1 LPNLS
6 FQLKDG
12 AVSERSFL
20 SEITIK
26 NLGVIESATLEFEP
40 GLTVLT
46 GETGAGKTMVL
57 TALNLILGGKSDA
70 ALVRTGQERLV
81 ASGRFT
87 VTKNIAASASEK
99 GADLDGDD
107 LILTRNVNSDGK
119 SKAIAGGIAI
129 PAGTLAELAVE
140 LIEIHGQAA
149 NLQITKSSKQRE
161 LLDRYAGNGLQKV
174 LSAYQSELTS
184 YQSLKN
190 RIATLKSAAS
200 KRDAEIAEL
209 TEFTNA
215 YNKLKPKSGELAQID
230 IEISKLSSVE
240 EFRVAIATALGTME
254 DEESGALTSLG
265 VARKALDAVRAKDPE
280 IESVYS
286 NLSDAFFLLGDANS
300 TLNSYLSSLE
310 ADPDRLSSLQERKA
324 ALNSWFKKYAT
335 DGGDFETLIA
345 RGDSAKSAMAD
356 LTGGDELIAELEK
369 ELVTVKKSLL
379 ASAKELSAVRDKSA
393 TTLASAVSEEIHAL
407 SMPHTNLIVQVTHPD
422 YAGALKE
429 SDFTAT
435 GCDEITLLLQVHKDG
450 PLVPIAKGASGGE
463 MSRVMLGLEV
473 VLAKVQPVG
482 TYVFD
487 EVDAGVG
494 GKAAIEVGRRLALLA
509 KDAQVIVVTHLP
521 QVAAWADS
529 HFVVKKSSDGSVV
542 ASGVNKLAEA
552 ERINEI
558 ARMLAGLEESA
569 SAQEHAAELLA
580 MRANG

>member
-1 LPNLS
+1 MS
-6 FQLKDG
+6 D
-12 AVSERSFL
+12 RSFL

-70 ALVRTGQERLV
+70 ALVRNGQERLV
-81 ASGRFT
+81 ASGRFA
-87 VTKNIAASASEK
+87 VTKEIANSASEK
-99 GADLDGDD
+99 GADIDGDE
-107 LILTRNVNSDGK
+107 LIITRNVSSDGK

-129 PAGTLAELAVE
+129 PAGTLAELAIE

-161 LLDRYAGNGLQKV
+161 LLDRYAGAGLQKIF
-174 LSAYQSELTS
+174 SS
-184 YQSLKN
+184 YQLELSNYQILKN
-190 RIATLKSAAS
+190 RISTLKSAAS

-215 YNKLKPKSGELAQID
+215 FNKLKPKSGELAHID

-240 EFRVAIATALGTME
+240 EFRLAIATSLSAIE

-265 VARKALDAVRAKDPE
+265 LARKSLDSVRAKDPE
-280 IESVYS
+280 IESVFS
-286 NLSDAFFLLGDANS
+286 NLSEAFFLLGDANS

-310 ADPDRLSSLQERKA
+310 ADPDRLSTLHERKA
-324 ALNSWFKKYAT
+324 ALNSWIKKYAT
-335 DGGDFETLIA
+335 GDMDLEALIS
-345 RGDSAKSAMAD
+345 RGESSKSAMAD

-369 ELVTVKKSLL
+369 ELIAVKKSLL
-379 ASAKELSAVRDKSA
+379 AAAKTLSTVRTKA
-393 TTLASAVSEEIHAL
+393 AETLAIAVSEEIHAL
-407 SMPHTNLIVQVTHPD
+407 SMPHTNLIVQVAHPD

-429 SDFTAT
+429 SDFTAS
-435 GCDEITLLLQVHKDG
+435 GCDEITLSLQAHKDG

-482 TYVFD
+482 TYIFD

-542 ASGVNKLAEA
+542 ASGVNKLAEP

-558 ARMLAGLEESA
+558 ARMLAGLEDSA
-569 SAQEHAAELLA
+569 SAREHAAELLA

>member
-1 LPNLS
+1 M
-6 FQLKDG
+6 
-12 AVSERSFL
+12 SERSFL

-26 NLGVIESATLEFEP
+26 NLGVIESATLEFDR

-57 TALNLILGGKSDA
+57 TALNLILGGKSDS

-87 VTKNIAASASEK
+87 VSKEIGESAAEK
-99 GADLDGDD
+99 GADLDGDE

-129 PAGTLAELAVE
+129 PAGTLAELATE

-161 LLDRYAGNGLQKV
+161 LLDRFAGAELAKV
-174 LSAYQSELTS
+174 LSMYQLELTN
-184 YQSLKN
+184 YQTLKN

-215 YNKLKPKSGELAQID
+215 FNKLKPKSGELAQID

-240 EFRVAIATALGTME
+240 EFRVAIATALSAIE
-254 DEESGALTSLG
+254 DEESGTLTSLG
-265 VARKALDAVRAKDPE
+265 LARKALDSVRAKDPE
-280 IESVYS
+280 IETVFS
-286 NLSDAFFLLGDANS
+286 NLSDAFFLLGEANS
-300 TLNSYLSSLE
+300 SLNSYLSSLE

-324 ALNSWFKKYAT
+324 ALTSWFKKYASG
-335 DGGDFETLIA
+335 DQDFENLIS
-345 RGDSAKSAMAD
+345 RGESSKSAMAD

-369 ELVTVKKSLL
+369 ELTAVKKALL
-379 ASAKELSAVRDKSA
+379 AAAKELSKVRNSA
-393 TTLASAVSEEIHAL
+393 SEKLAIAVSTEIHAL
-407 SMPHTNLIVQVTHPD
+407 SMPHTNLIVQVAHPD

-429 SDFTAT
+429 SDFTVT
-435 GCDEITLLLQVHKDG
+435 GCDEVTLLLQAHKDG

-482 TYVFD
+482 TYIFD

-509 KDAQVIVVTHLP
+509 KDAQVIIVTHLP

-558 ARMLAGLEESA
+558 ARMLAGLEESS

>member
-1 LPNLS
+1 MS
-6 FQLKDG
+6 D
-12 AVSERSFL
+12 RSFL

-26 NLGVIESATLEFEP
+26 NLGVIESASLEFEP

-81 ASGRFT
+81 ASGRFA
-87 VTKNIAASASEK
+87 VTKKIAESASEK
-99 GADLDGDD
+99 GADLDGDE

-119 SKAIAGGIAI
+119 SKAIAGGISI
-129 PAGTLAELAVE
+129 PAGTLAELATE

-149 NLQITKSSKQRE
+149 NLQITKSAKQRE
-161 LLDRYAGNGLQKV
+161 LLDRFAGSDLLKI
-174 LSAYQSELTS
+174 LIAYQAELTN
-184 YQSLKN
+184 YQSLKS
-190 RIATLKSAAS
+190 RIANLKSAAS

-209 TEFTNA
+209 TEFTNS
-215 YNKLKPKSGELAQID
+215 YNKLKPKSGELAQIE

-240 EFRVAIATALGTME
+240 EFRVAITTALGAVE
-254 DEESGALTSLG
+254 DEESGTLTSLG
-265 VARKALDAVRAKDPE
+265 IARKALEVARSKDPA
-280 IESVYS
+280 IENIYS
-286 NLSDAFFLLGDANS
+286 SLSDAFFLIGDANS
-300 TLNSYLSSLE
+300 ALNSYLSSLE
-310 ADPDRLSSLQERKA
+310 ADPDRLSALQERKA
-324 ALNSWFKKYAT
+324 ALNFWLKKYAT
-335 DGGDFETLIA
+335 GELDFETLVL
-345 RGDSAKSAMAD
+345 RGENSKSAMAD

-369 ELVTVKKSLL
+369 DLTSVKKSLL
-379 ASAKELSAVRDKSA
+379 ASAKKLSSA
-393 TTLASAVSEEIHAL
+393 REKAAADLASAVSEEIHAL
-407 SMPHTNLIVQVTHPD
+407 SMPHTNLIVQVAHPD

-429 SDFTAT
+429 SDFTIT
-435 GCDEITLLLQVHKDG
+435 GCDEVTLLLQAHKDG

-482 TYVFD
+482 TYIFD

-558 ARMLAGLEESA
+558 ARMLAGLEDSA

>member
-1 LPNLS
+1 MS
-6 FQLKDG
+6 D
-12 AVSERSFL
+12 RSFL

-26 NLGVIESATLEFEP
+26 NLGVIESASLEFEP

-81 ASGRFT
+81 ASGRFA
-87 VTKNIAASASEK
+87 VTKKIAESASEK
-99 GADLDGDD
+99 GADLDGDE

-119 SKAIAGGIAI
+119 SKAIAGGISI
-129 PAGTLAELAVE
+129 PAGTLAELATE

-149 NLQITKSSKQRE
+149 NLQITKSAKQRE
-161 LLDRYAGNGLQKV
+161 LLDRFAGSDLLKI
-174 LSAYQSELTS
+174 LIAYQAELTN
-184 YQSLKN
+184 YQSLKI
-190 RIATLKSAAS
+190 RIANLKSAAS

-209 TEFTNA
+209 TEFTNS
-215 YNKLKPKSGELAQID
+215 YNKLKPKSGELAQIE

-240 EFRVAIATALGTME
+240 EFRVAITTALGAVE
-254 DEESGALTSLG
+254 DEESGTLTSLG
-265 VARKALDAVRAKDPE
+265 IARKALEVARSKDPA
-280 IESVYS
+280 IENIYS
-286 NLSDAFFLLGDANS
+286 SLSDAFFLIGDANS
-300 TLNSYLSSLE
+300 ALNSYLSSLE
-310 ADPDRLSSLQERKA
+310 ADPDRLSALQERKA
-324 ALNSWFKKYAT
+324 ALNFWLKKYAT
-335 DGGDFETLIA
+335 GELDFEALIL
-345 RGDSAKSAMAD
+345 RGENSKSAMAD

-369 ELVTVKKSLL
+369 DLTSVKKSLL
-379 ASAKELSAVRDKSA
+379 ASAKKLSSA
-393 TTLASAVSEEIHAL
+393 REKAAADLASAVSEEIHAL
-407 SMPHTNLIVQVTHPD
+407 SMPHTNLIVQVAHPD

-429 SDFTAT
+429 SDFTIT
-435 GCDEITLLLQVHKDG
+435 GCDEVTLLLQAHKDG

-482 TYVFD
+482 TYIFD

-558 ARMLAGLEESA
+558 ARMLAGLEDSA

>member
-1 LPNLS
+1 M
-6 FQLKDG
+6 
-12 AVSERSFL
+12 SERSFL

-26 NLGVIESATLEFEP
+26 NLGVIESATLEFDK

-57 TALNLILGGKSDA
+57 TALNLILGGKSDST
-70 ALVRTGQERLV
+70 LVRTGQERLV

-87 VTKNIAASASEK
+87 VSKEIGESAAEK
-99 GADLDGDD
+99 GADLDGDE

-129 PAGTLAELAVE
+129 PAGTLAELATE

-161 LLDRYAGNGLQKV
+161 LLDRFAGAELTTV
-174 LSAYQSELTS
+174 LSKYQSELTN
-184 YQSLKN
+184 YQTLKN
-190 RIATLKSAAS
+190 RIVTLKSAAS

-215 YNKLKPKSGELAQID
+215 FNKLKPKSGELTQID

-240 EFRVAIATALGTME
+240 EFRVAIATALSAIE
-254 DEESGALTSLG
+254 DEESGTLTSLG
-265 VARKALDAVRAKDPE
+265 LARKALDSVRAKDPE
-280 IESVYS
+280 IETVFS

-300 TLNSYLSSLE
+300 SLNSYLSSLE

-324 ALNSWFKKYAT
+324 ALTSWFKKYASG
-335 DGGDFETLIA
+335 DQDFENLIS
-345 RGDSAKSAMAD
+345 RGESSKSAMAD

-369 ELVTVKKSLL
+369 ELTAVKKALL
-379 ASAKELSAVRDKSA
+379 AAAKELSKVRNSA
-393 TTLASAVSEEIHAL
+393 SEKLAIAVSTEIHAL
-407 SMPHTNLIVQVTHPD
+407 SMPHTNLVVQVAYPD

-429 SDFTAT
+429 SDFTVS
-435 GCDEITLLLQVHKDG
+435 GCDEVTLLLQAHKDG

-482 TYVFD
+482 TYIFD

-558 ARMLAGLEESA
+558 ARMLAGLEESS

>member
-1 LPNLS
+1 M
-6 FQLKDG
+6 
-12 AVSERSFL
+12 SERSFL

-70 ALVRTGQERLV
+70 ALVRMGHERLV
-81 ASGRFT
+81 ASGRFA
-87 VTKNIAASASEK
+87 VTKEIANSASEK
-99 GADLDGDD
+99 GAELDGDE

-119 SKAIAGGIAI
+119 SKAIAGGISI

-149 NLQITKSSKQRE
+149 NLQITKSTKQRD
-161 LLDRYAGNGLQKV
+161 LLDRYSGVGLGKV
-174 LSAYQSELTS
+174 LAS
-184 YQSLKN
+184 YQIELANYQTLKTRISTLKN
-190 RIATLKSAAS
+190 AAS

-209 TEFTNA
+209 TEFTNSFT
-215 YNKLKPKSGELAQID
+215 KLKPKSNELAQID
-230 IEISKLSSVE
+230 VEISKLSSVE
-240 EFRVAIATALGTME
+240 EFRVAIATAIGVVE
-254 DEESGALTSLG
+254 DEESGTLTSLG
-265 VARKALDAVRAKDPE
+265 IARKALEVVRGKDPE
-280 IESVYS
+280 IESVFS

-300 TLNSYLSSLE
+300 TLNSYLASLE
-310 ADPDRLSSLQERKA
+310 ADPDRLSTLQERKA
-324 ALNSWFKKYAT
+324 ALNSWLKKYAT
-335 DGGDFETLIA
+335 ASDDLDTLILK
-345 RGDSAKSAMAD
+345 GESSKSAMAD
-356 LTGGDELIAELEK
+356 LTGGDALIAELEM
-369 ELVTVKKSLL
+369 ELVGVKKSLL
-379 ASAKELSAVRDKSA
+379 ANAKKLSVARSESALNMAA
-393 TTLASAVSEEIHAL
+393 AVSEEIHAL
-407 SMPHTNLIVQVTHPD
+407 SMPHTNLVVQVTHPD

-429 SDFTAT
+429 SDFTTT
-435 GCDEITLLLQVHKDG
+435 GCDEVTFLLQAHKDG

-482 TYVFD
+482 TYIFD

-529 HFVVKKSSDGSVV
+529 HFVVKKSSDGSIV
-542 ASGVNKLAEA
+542 ASGVNKLAEP

-558 ARMLAGLEESA
+558 ARMLAGLEDSV

>member
-1 LPNLS
+1 M
-6 FQLKDG
+6 
-12 AVSERSFL
+12 SERSFL

-81 ASGRFT
+81 ASGRFS
-87 VTKNIAASASEK
+87 VTKEIAISAAEK

-129 PAGTLAELAVE
+129 PAGTLAELATE

-161 LLDRYAGNGLQKV
+161 LLDRYAGSDLQKALAKYQAE
-174 LSAYQSELTS
+174 LSNFQG
-184 YQSLKN
+184 LKS
-190 RIATLKSAAS
+190 RIATLKSAAN

-215 YNKLKPKSGELAQID
+215 FNKLKPKSGELIQIE

-240 EFRVAIATALGTME
+240 EFRVAIASALGAIE
-254 DEESGALTSLG
+254 DEEQGTLTSLG
-265 VARKALDAVRAKDPE
+265 IARKALDSVRAKDPE
-280 IESVYS
+280 LESVYS
-286 NLSDAFFLLGDANS
+286 NLSDAFFLIGDANS

-324 ALNSWFKKYAT
+324 ALNSWFKKYVT
-335 DGGDFETLIA
+335 GDQDFEALIL
-345 RGDSAKSAMAD
+345 RGESAKSAMAD
-356 LTGGDELIAELEK
+356 LTGGDELIAELEG
-369 ELVTVKKSLL
+369 ELTAVKKALL
-379 ASAKELSAVRDKSA
+379 QCAKDLSSTRSKAA
-393 TTLASAVSEEIHAL
+393 ITLATAVSAEIHAL
-407 SMPHTNLIVQVTHPD
+407 SMPHTNLVVNVSHPD
-422 YAGALKE
+422 YVGALKE
-429 SDFTAT
+429 SDFAAS
-435 GCDEITLLLQVHKDG
+435 GCDEVTLLLQAHKDG

-482 TYVFD
+482 TYIFD

-558 ARMLAGLEESA
+558 ARMLAGLEDSA

>member
-1 LPNLS
+1 MS
-6 FQLKDG
+6 D
-12 AVSERSFL
+12 RSFL

-26 NLGVIESATLEFEP
+26 NLGVIESASLEFEP

-81 ASGRFT
+81 ASGRFA
-87 VTKNIAASASEK
+87 VTKKIAESASEK
-99 GADLDGDD
+99 GADLDGDE

-119 SKAIAGGIAI
+119 SKAIAGGISI
-129 PAGTLAELAVE
+129 PAGTLAELATE

-149 NLQITKSSKQRE
+149 NLQITKSAKQRE
-161 LLDRYAGNGLQKV
+161 LLDRFAGSDLLKI
-174 LSAYQSELTS
+174 LIAYQAELTN
-184 YQSLKN
+184 YQSLKS
-190 RIATLKSAAS
+190 RIANLKSAAS

-209 TEFTNA
+209 TEFTNS
-215 YNKLKPKSGELAQID
+215 YNKLKPKSGELAQIE

-240 EFRVAIATALGTME
+240 EFRVAITTALGAVE
-254 DEESGALTSLG
+254 DEESGTLTSLG
-265 VARKALDAVRAKDPE
+265 IARKALEVARSKDPA
-280 IESVYS
+280 IENIYS
-286 NLSDAFFLLGDANS
+286 SLSDAFFLIGDANS
-300 TLNSYLSSLE
+300 ALNSYLSSLE
-310 ADPDRLSSLQERKA
+310 ADPDRLSALQERKA
-324 ALNSWFKKYAT
+324 ALNFWLKKYAT
-335 DGGDFETLIA
+335 GELDFEALIL
-345 RGDSAKSAMAD
+345 RGENSKSAMAD

-369 ELVTVKKSLL
+369 DLTSVKKSLL
-379 ASAKELSAVRDKSA
+379 ASAKKLSSA
-393 TTLASAVSEEIHAL
+393 REKAAADLASAVSEEIHAL
-407 SMPHTNLIVQVTHPD
+407 SMPHTNLIVQVAHPD

-429 SDFTAT
+429 SDFTIT
-435 GCDEITLLLQVHKDG
+435 GCDEVTLLLQAHKDG

-482 TYVFD
+482 TYIFD

-552 ERINEI
+552 DRINEI
-558 ARMLAGLEESA
+558 ARMLAGLEDSA

>member
-1 LPNLS
+1 
-6 FQLKDG
+6 
-12 AVSERSFL
+12 VSERSFL

-81 ASGRFT
+81 ASGRFA
-87 VTKNIAASASEK
+87 VTKEIANSASEK
-99 GADLDGDD
+99 GAELDGDE

-119 SKAIAGGIAI
+119 SKAIAGGISI

-149 NLQITKSSKQRE
+149 NLQITKSSKQRD
-161 LLDRYAGNGLQKV
+161 LLDRYSGVGLGKV
-174 LSAYQSELTS
+174 LAS
-184 YQSLKN
+184 YQVELANYQTLKTRISTLKN
-190 RIATLKSAAS
+190 AAS

-209 TEFTNA
+209 TEFTNSFT
-215 YNKLKPKSGELAQID
+215 KLKPKSSELAQID
-230 IEISKLSSVE
+230 VEISKLSSVE
-240 EFRVAIATALGTME
+240 EFRVAIATAIGVVE
-254 DEESGALTSLG
+254 DEESGTLTSLG
-265 VARKALDAVRAKDPE
+265 IARKALEVVRGKDPE
-280 IESVYS
+280 IESVFS

-300 TLNSYLSSLE
+300 TLNSYLASLE
-310 ADPDRLSSLQERKA
+310 ADPDRLSTLQERKA
-324 ALNSWFKKYAT
+324 ALNSWLKKYAT
-335 DGGDFETLIA
+335 ASDDLDTLILK
-345 RGDSAKSAMAD
+345 GESSKSAMAD
-356 LTGGDELIAELEK
+356 LTGGDALIAELEM
-369 ELVTVKKSLL
+369 ELVGVKKSLL
-379 ASAKELSAVRDKSA
+379 ANAKKLSVARSESALNMAA
-393 TTLASAVSEEIHAL
+393 AVSEEIHAL
-407 SMPHTNLIVQVTHPD
+407 SMPHTNLIVQVAHPD

-429 SDFTAT
+429 SDFTTT
-435 GCDEITLLLQVHKDG
+435 GCDEVTFLLQAHKDG

-482 TYVFD
+482 TYIFD

-529 HFVVKKSSDGSVV
+529 HFVVKKSSDGSIV
-542 ASGVNKLAEA
+542 ASGVNKLAEP

-558 ARMLAGLEESA
+558 ARMLAGLEDSA

>member
-1 LPNLS
+1 M
-6 FQLKDG
+6 
-12 AVSERSFL
+12 SERSFL

-26 NLGVIESATLEFEP
+26 NLGVIESASLEFEP

-57 TALNLILGGKSDA
+57 TALNLILGGKSDP

-81 ASGRFT
+81 ASGRFA
-87 VTKNIAASASEK
+87 VTKEIAMSASDK
-99 GADLDGDD
+99 GAELDGDD

-119 SKAIAGGIAI
+119 SKAIAGGISI
-129 PAGTLAELAVE
+129 PAGTLAELATE

-149 NLQITKSSKQRE
+149 NLQITKSAKQRE
-161 LLDRYAGNGLQKV
+161 LLDRYAGVELQKA
-174 LSAYQSELTS
+174 LRTYQSELDT
-184 YQSLKN
+184 YQVLKN
-190 RIATLKSAAS
+190 RITTLKSAAS

-209 TEFTNA
+209 TEFTSA
-215 YNKLKPKSGELAQID
+215 FTKLKPKNGELGQID

-240 EFRVAIATALGTME
+240 EFRVAIATALGTLE
-254 DEESGALTSLG
+254 DEENGALTSLG

-280 IESVYS
+280 VESVYS

-300 TLNSYLSSLE
+300 TLNSYLASLE
-310 ADPDRLSSLQERKA
+310 ADPDRLSALHERKA
-324 ALNSWFKKYAT
+324 ALNSWFKKYAGS
-335 DGGDFETLIA
+335 DSDFESLIA
-345 RGDSAKSAMAD
+345 RGESSKSAMAD

-369 ELVTVKKSLL
+369 ELIGVKKSLL
-379 ASAKELSAVRDKSA
+379 SAAKDLSATRLSSA
-393 TTLASAVSEEIHAL
+393 NALALAVSDEIHAL
-407 SMPHTNLIVQVTHPD
+407 SMPHTNLIVQVNHPD
-422 YAGALKE
+422 YKGALKE
-429 SDFTAT
+429 SDFTAS
-435 GCDEITLLLQVHKDG
+435 GCDEVTLLLQAHKDG

-482 TYVFD
+482 TYIFD

-558 ARMLAGLEESA
+558 ARMLAGLEDSA

>member
-1 LPNLS
+1 M
-6 FQLKDG
+6 
-12 AVSERSFL
+12 SERSFL

-161 LLDRYAGNGLQKV
+161 LLDRYAGSALQKV
-174 LSAYQSELTS
+174 LSAYQSELAS

-215 YNKLKPKSGELAQID
+215 FNKLKPKNGELAQID

-240 EFRVAIATALGTME
+240 EFRVAIATALGTLE
-254 DEESGALTSLG
+254 DEDAGSLTSLG

-324 ALNSWFKKYAT
+324 ALNVWFKKYAT
-335 DGGDFETLIA
+335 DGGDFEMLIA
-345 RGDSAKSAMAD
+345 RGDSAKSTMSD
-356 LTGGDELIAELEK
+356 LTGGDELIAELER
-369 ELVTVKKSLL
+369 ELVNVKKSLL
-379 ASAKELSAVRDKSA
+379 TSAKELSAVRDKSA

-407 SMPHTNLIVQVTHPD
+407 AMPHTNLIVQVTHPD

-435 GCDEITLLLQVHKDG
+435 GCDEITLLLQAHKDG

-482 TYVFD
+482 TYIFD

>member
-1 LPNLS
+1 MS
-6 FQLKDG
+6 D
-12 AVSERSFL
+12 RSFL

-26 NLGVIESATLEFEP
+26 NLGVIESATLEFDS

-70 ALVRTGQERLV
+70 SLVRTGQERLV
-81 ASGRFT
+81 ASGRFS
-87 VTKNIAASASEK
+87 VSKAIAESASEK
-99 GADLDGDD
+99 GAELDGDE
-107 LILTRNVNSDGK
+107 LILTRNVNTDGK
-119 SKAIAGGIAI
+119 SKAIAGGISI
-129 PAGTLAELAVE
+129 PAGTLAELATE

-149 NLQITKSSKQRE
+149 NLQITKSAKQRE
-161 LLDRYAGNGLQKV
+161 LLDRYAGSALTKI
-174 LSAYQSELTS
+174 LAAYQSDLEN
-184 YQSLKN
+184 YQSLKS

-200 KRDAEIAEL
+200 KRDSEIAEL

-215 YNKLKPKSGELAQID
+215 FNKLKPKSGELAQID
-230 IEISKLSSVE
+230 IEISRLSSVE
-240 EFRVAIATALGTME
+240 EFRVAIATAIGAIE
-254 DEESGALTSLG
+254 DEESGTLTSLG
-265 VARKALDAVRAKDPE
+265 ISRKSLDSIRAKDPE
-280 IESVYS
+280 IESVFS

-300 TLNSYLSSLE
+300 TLNSYLSALE
-310 ADPDRLSSLQERKA
+310 ADPDRLSALQERKA
-324 ALNSWFKKYAT
+324 ALTGWLKKYGNSDLDLDA
-335 DGGDFETLIA
+335 LIL
-345 RGDSAKSAMAD
+345 RGENAKRSMAD

-369 ELVTVKKSLL
+369 ELLAAKKALL
-379 ASAKELSAVRDKSA
+379 KSAIELTSVRESSAK
-393 TTLASAVSEEIHAL
+393 TLAVAVSEEIHAL

-429 SDFTAT
+429 SDFTSS
-435 GCDEITLLLQVHKDG
+435 GCDEVTLLLQAHKDG

-482 TYVFD
+482 TYIFD

-542 ASGVNKLAEA
+542 ASGVNKLAEV

-558 ARMLAGLEESA
+558 ARMLAGLEDSA

>member
-1 LPNLS
+1 M
-6 FQLKDG
+6 
-12 AVSERSFL
+12 SERSFL

-26 NLGVIESATLEFEP
+26 NLGVIESATLEFDP

-81 ASGRFT
+81 ASGRFS
-87 VTKNIAASASEK
+87 VTKEIGESAIDK
-99 GADLDGDD
+99 GAELDGDE
-107 LILTRNVNSDGK
+107 LIITRNVNSDGK
-119 SKAIAGGIAI
+119 SKAIAGGISI
-129 PAGTLAELAVE
+129 PAGTLADLATE

-149 NLQITKSSKQRE
+149 NLQITKSAKQRE
-161 LLDRYAGNGLQKV
+161 LLDRYAGGALQKV
-174 LSAYQSELTS
+174 LITYQGGLAN
-184 YQSLKN
+184 YQNLKN

-200 KRDAEIAEL
+200 KREAEIAEL

-215 YNKLKPKSGELAQID
+215 FNKLKPKSGELAQID

-240 EFRVAIATALGTME
+240 EFRVAISTALGAIE
-254 DEESGALTSLG
+254 DEENGSLTSLG
-265 VARKALDAVRAKDPE
+265 LARKALDSVRAKDPE
-280 IESVYS
+280 IEAVFS

-300 TLNSYLSSLE
+300 ILNSYLSSLE
-310 ADPDRLSSLQERKA
+310 ADPDRLSAQQERKA
-324 ALNSWFKKYAT
+324 ALTSWFKKYAVP
-335 DGGDFETLIA
+335 DSDFDSLIT
-345 RGDSAKSAMAD
+345 RGESSKSAMAD

-369 ELVTVKKSLL
+369 ELIEVKRSLL
-379 ASAKELSAVRDKSA
+379 KSAKDLSSVRVESA
-393 TTLASAVSEEIHAL
+393 KTLAVAVSEEIHAL
-407 SMPHTNLIVQVTHPD
+407 SMPHTNLIVQVNHPE

-435 GCDEITLLLQVHKDG
+435 GCDEVMLLLQAHKDG

-482 TYVFD
+482 TYIFD

-558 ARMLAGLEESA
+558 ARMLAGLEEST

-580 MRANG
+580 LRANG

>member
-1 LPNLS
+1 
-6 FQLKDG
+6 
-12 AVSERSFL
+12 VSERSFL

-81 ASGRFT
+81 ASGRFA
-87 VTKNIAASASEK
+87 VTKEIANSASGK
-99 GADLDGDD
+99 GAELDGDE

-119 SKAIAGGIAI
+119 SKAIAGGISI

-149 NLQITKSSKQRE
+149 NLQITKSSKQRD
-161 LLDRYAGNGLQKV
+161 LLDRYSGVGLGKV
-174 LSAYQSELTS
+174 LAS
-184 YQSLKN
+184 YQVELANYQTLKTRISTLKN
-190 RIATLKSAAS
+190 AAS

-209 TEFTNA
+209 TEFTNSFT
-215 YNKLKPKSGELAQID
+215 KLKPKSGELVQID
-230 IEISKLSSVE
+230 VEISKLSSVE
-240 EFRVAIATALGTME
+240 EFRFAIATAIGAVE
-254 DEESGALTSLG
+254 DEESGTLTSLG
-265 VARKALDAVRAKDPE
+265 IARKALEVVRGKDPE
-280 IESVYS
+280 IESVFS

-300 TLNSYLSSLE
+300 TLNSYLASLE
-310 ADPDRLSSLQERKA
+310 ADPDRLSTLQERKA
-324 ALNSWFKKYAT
+324 ALNSWLKKYAT
-335 DGGDFETLIA
+335 ASDDLDTLILK
-345 RGDSAKSAMAD
+345 GESSKSAMAD
-356 LTGGDELIAELEK
+356 LTGGDALITELEM
-369 ELVTVKKSLL
+369 ELVGVKKSLL
-379 ASAKELSAVRDKSA
+379 ANAKKLSVARSESALNMAA
-393 TTLASAVSEEIHAL
+393 AVSEEIHAL

-429 SDFTAT
+429 SDFTTT
-435 GCDEITLLLQVHKDG
+435 GCDEVTFLLQAHKDG

-482 TYVFD
+482 TYIFD

-529 HFVVKKSSDGSVV
+529 HFVVKKSSGGSIV
-542 ASGVNKLAEA
+542 ASGVKKLAEP

-558 ARMLAGLEESA
+558 ARMLAGLEDSA

>member
-1 LPNLS
+1 M
-6 FQLKDG
+6 
-12 AVSERSFL
+12 SERSFL

-70 ALVRTGQERLV
+70 NLVRSGQERLV

-87 VTKNIAASASEK
+87 LSPQIAASALDK
-99 GADLDGDD
+99 GAELDGDE
-107 LILTRNVNSDGK
+107 LILTRNVNIDGK

-129 PAGTLAELAVE
+129 PAGTLSLLASE

-149 NLQITKSSKQRE
+149 NLAITKSSKQRE
-161 LLDRYAGNGLQKV
+161 LLDRFAGAPLIK
-174 LSAYQSELTS
+174 LLTS
-184 YQSLKN
+184 YHTELSSYQNLKS
-190 RIATLKSAAS
+190 RIASLKSAAS
-200 KRDAEIAEL
+200 KRDQEIAEL
-209 TEFTNA
+209 TEFINSA
-215 YNKLKPKSGELAQID
+215 NKLKPKNGELVNID

-240 EFRVAIATALGTME
+240 EFRVAITTALSALENEADG
-254 DEESGALTSLG
+254 SLTSVGL
-265 VARKALDAVRAKDPE
+265 ARKSLDSIRAKDPE
-280 IESVYS
+280 IESNFS
-286 NLSDAFFLLGDANS
+286 NLSDAFFLIGDVNS
-300 TLNSYLSSLE
+300 ALNSYLSSLE
-310 ADPDRLSSLQERKA
+310 ADPDRLGALHERKA
-324 ALNSWFKKYAT
+324 ALTAWFKKFAST
-335 DGGDFETLIA
+335 EIEFDALILRADG
-345 RGDSAKSAMAD
+345 AKEAMAD
-356 LTGGDELIAELEK
+356 LTGGDELIAQLERELK
-369 ELVTVKKSLL
+369 GVKSALL
-379 ASAKELSAVRDKSA
+379 AGAKALSEIRIKSA
-393 TTLASAVSEEIHAL
+393 TTLAAAVSEEIHAL
-407 SMPHTNLIVQVTHPD
+407 SMPHTNLIVQVAHPD

-429 SDFTAT
+429 SDFTIT
-435 GCDEITLLLQVHKDG
+435 GCDEVTLLLQAHKDG

-482 TYVFD
+482 TYIFD

-494 GKAAIEVGRRLALLA
+494 GKAAIEVGRRLARLG
-509 KDAQVIVVTHLP
+509 KEAQVIVVTHLP

-558 ARMLAGLEESA
+558 ARMLAGLEEST

>member
-1 LPNLS
+1 
-6 FQLKDG
+6 
-12 AVSERSFL
+12 VSERSFL

-81 ASGRFT
+81 ASGRFA
-87 VTKNIAASASEK
+87 VTKEIANSASEK
-99 GADLDGDD
+99 GAELDGDE

-119 SKAIAGGIAI
+119 SKAIAGGISI

-149 NLQITKSSKQRE
+149 NLQITKSSKQRD
-161 LLDRYAGNGLQKV
+161 LLDRYSGVGLGKV
-174 LSAYQSELTS
+174 LAS
-184 YQSLKN
+184 YQVELANYQTLKTRISTLKN
-190 RIATLKSAAS
+190 AAS

-209 TEFTNA
+209 TEFTNSFT
-215 YNKLKPKSGELAQID
+215 KLKPKSSELAQID
-230 IEISKLSSVE
+230 VEISKLSSVE
-240 EFRVAIATALGTME
+240 EFRVAIATAIGVME
-254 DEESGALTSLG
+254 DEESGTLTSLG
-265 VARKALDAVRAKDPE
+265 IARKALEVVRGKDPE
-280 IESVYS
+280 IENVFS

-300 TLNSYLSSLE
+300 TLNSYLASLE
-310 ADPDRLSSLQERKA
+310 ADPDRLSTLQERKA
-324 ALNSWFKKYAT
+324 ALNSWLKKYAT
-335 DGGDFETLIA
+335 ASDDLDTLILK
-345 RGDSAKSAMAD
+345 GESSKSAMAD
-356 LTGGDELIAELEK
+356 LTGGDALIAELEM
-369 ELVTVKKSLL
+369 ELVGVKKSLL
-379 ASAKELSAVRDKSA
+379 ANAKKLSVARSESALNMAA
-393 TTLASAVSEEIHAL
+393 AVSEEIHAL

-429 SDFTAT
+429 SDFTTT
-435 GCDEITLLLQVHKDG
+435 GCDEVTFLLQAHKDG

-482 TYVFD
+482 TYIFD

-529 HFVVKKSSDGSVV
+529 HFVVKKSSDGSIV
-542 ASGVNKLAEA
+542 ASGVNKLAEP

-558 ARMLAGLEESA
+558 ARMLAGLEDSA

>member
-1 LPNLS
+1 M
-6 FQLKDG
+6 
-12 AVSERSFL
+12 SERSFL

-26 NLGVIESATLEFEP
+26 NLGVIESATLEFDP

-81 ASGRFT
+81 ASGRFS
-87 VTKNIAASASEK
+87 VTKEIGESAIDK
-99 GADLDGDD
+99 GAELDGDE
-107 LILTRNVNSDGK
+107 LIITRNVNSDGK
-119 SKAIAGGIAI
+119 SKAIAGGISI
-129 PAGTLAELAVE
+129 PAGTLADLATE

-149 NLQITKSSKQRE
+149 NLQITKSAKQRE
-161 LLDRYAGNGLQKV
+161 LLDRYAGGALQKV
-174 LSAYQSELTS
+174 LITYQGGLAN
-184 YQSLKN
+184 YQNLKN

-200 KRDAEIAEL
+200 KREAEIAEL

-215 YNKLKPKSGELAQID
+215 FNKLKPKSGELAQID

-240 EFRVAIATALGTME
+240 EFRVAISTALGAIE
-254 DEESGALTSLG
+254 DEENGSLTSLG
-265 VARKALDAVRAKDPE
+265 LARKALDSAVRAKDPE
-280 IESVYS
+280 IEAVFS

-300 TLNSYLSSLE
+300 ILNSYLSSLE
-310 ADPDRLSSLQERKA
+310 ADPDRLSAQQERKA
-324 ALNSWFKKYAT
+324 ALTSWFKKYAVP
-335 DGGDFETLIA
+335 DSDFDSLIT
-345 RGDSAKSAMAD
+345 RGESSKSAMAD

-369 ELVTVKKSLL
+369 ELIEVKRSLL
-379 ASAKELSAVRDKSA
+379 KSAKDLSSVRVESA
-393 TTLASAVSEEIHAL
+393 KTLAVAVSEEIHAL
-407 SMPHTNLIVQVTHPD
+407 SMPHTNLIVQVNHPE

-435 GCDEITLLLQVHKDG
+435 GCDEVMLLLQAHKDG

-482 TYVFD
+482 TYIFD

-558 ARMLAGLEESA
+558 ARMLAGLEEST

-580 MRANG
+580 LRANG

>member
-1 LPNLS
+1 M
-6 FQLKDG
+6 
-12 AVSERSFL
+12 SERSFL

-81 ASGRFT
+81 ASGRFS
-87 VTKNIAASASEK
+87 VTKEIAASAAEK

-161 LLDRYAGNGLQKV
+161 LLDRFAGNDLQKV
-174 LSAYQSELTS
+174 LIAYQEELGK
-184 YQSLKN
+184 YQNLKS
-190 RIATLKSAAS
+190 RISTLKSAAS

-215 YNKLKPKSGELAQID
+215 FNKLKPKNGELSQID
-230 IEISKLSSVE
+230 VEISKLSSVE
-240 EFRVAIATALGTME
+240 EFRVAIATALGTLE
-254 DEESGALTSLG
+254 DEENGALTSLG

-310 ADPDRLSSLQERKA
+310 ADPDRLSALQERKA

-335 DGGDFETLIA
+335 DGSDFESLIA
-345 RGDSAKSAMAD
+345 RGDRAKSAMAD

-369 ELVTVKKSLL
+369 ELTSVKKSLL
-379 ASAKELSAVRDKSA
+379 ASAKELSAARSKSA
-393 TTLASAVSEEIHAL
+393 TTLATAVSEEIHAL
-407 SMPHTNLIVQVTHPD
+407 SMPHTNLIVQVGHPD

-429 SDFTAT
+429 SDFTST
-435 GCDEITLLLQVHKDG
+435 GCDEVTLLLQAHKDG

-482 TYVFD
+482 TYIFD

-552 ERINEI
+552 ERVNEI
-558 ARMLAGLEESA
+558 ARMLAGLEESS

>member
-1 LPNLS
+1 
-6 FQLKDG
+6 
-12 AVSERSFL
+12 VSERSFL

-81 ASGRFT
+81 ASGRFA
-87 VTKNIAASASEK
+87 VTKEIANSASEK
-99 GADLDGDD
+99 GAELDGDE

-119 SKAIAGGIAI
+119 SKAIAGGISI

-149 NLQITKSSKQRE
+149 NLQITKSSKQRD
-161 LLDRYAGNGLQKV
+161 LLDRYSGVGLGKV
-174 LSAYQSELTS
+174 LAS
-184 YQSLKN
+184 YQVELANYQTLKTRISTLKN
-190 RIATLKSAAS
+190 AAS

-209 TEFTNA
+209 TEFTNSFT
-215 YNKLKPKSGELAQID
+215 KLKPKSSELAQID
-230 IEISKLSSVE
+230 VEISKLSSVE
-240 EFRVAIATALGTME
+240 EFRVAIATAIGVME
-254 DEESGALTSLG
+254 DEESGTLTSLG
-265 VARKALDAVRAKDPE
+265 IARKALEVVRGKDPE
-280 IESVYS
+280 IESVFS

-300 TLNSYLSSLE
+300 TLNSYLASLE
-310 ADPDRLSSLQERKA
+310 ADPDRLSTLQERKA
-324 ALNSWFKKYAT
+324 ALNSWLKKYAT
-335 DGGDFETLIA
+335 ASDDLDTLILK
-345 RGDSAKSAMAD
+345 GESSKSAMAD
-356 LTGGDELIAELEK
+356 LTGGDALIAELEM
-369 ELVTVKKSLL
+369 ELVGVKKSLL
-379 ASAKELSAVRDKSA
+379 ANAKKLSVARSESALNMAA
-393 TTLASAVSEEIHAL
+393 AVSEEIHAL
-407 SMPHTNLIVQVTHPD
+407 SMPHTNLIVQVAHPD

-429 SDFTAT
+429 SDFTTT
-435 GCDEITLLLQVHKDG
+435 GCDEVTFLLQAHKDG

-482 TYVFD
+482 TYIFD

-529 HFVVKKSSDGSVV
+529 HFVVKKSSDGSIV
-542 ASGVNKLAEA
+542 ASGVNKLAEP

-558 ARMLAGLEESA
+558 ARMLAGLEDSA

>member
-1 LPNLS
+1 
-6 FQLKDG
+6 
-12 AVSERSFL
+12 VSDRSFL

-26 NLGVIESATLEFEP
+26 NLGVIESAALEFEP

-87 VTKNIAASASEK
+87 VTKEIAESASEK
-99 GADLDGDD
+99 GADLEGDE

-119 SKAIAGGIAI
+119 SKAIAGGISI
-129 PAGTLAELAVE
+129 PAGILAELATE

-149 NLQITKSSKQRE
+149 NLQLTKSAKQRE
-161 LLDRYAGNGLQKV
+161 LLDRFAGIELQKIF
-174 LSAYQSELTS
+174 SAYQAELS
-184 YQSLKN
+184 NYQSLKS
-190 RIATLKSAAS
+190 RIANLKSAAS

-209 TEFTNA
+209 TEFTDS
-215 YNKLKPKSGELAQID
+215 YNKLKPKSGELAQIEL
-230 IEISKLSSVE
+230 EISKLSSVE
-240 EFRVAIATALGTME
+240 EFRVAISTALGAVE
-254 DEESGALTSLG
+254 DEESGTLTSLG
-265 VARKALDAVRAKDPE
+265 IARKALELARAKDPA
-280 IESVYS
+280 IESIYS
-286 NLSDAFFLLGDANS
+286 SLSDAFFLIGDANS
-300 TLNSYLSSLE
+300 ALNSYLSSLE
-310 ADPDRLSSLQERKA
+310 ADPDRLSALQERKA
-324 ALNSWFKKYAT
+324 ALNSWVKKYAT
-335 DGGDFETLIA
+335 GDINFEALIL
-345 RGDSAKSAMAD
+345 RGENSKSAMAD

-369 ELVTVKKSLL
+369 DLTSVKKSLL
-379 ASAKELSAVRDKSA
+379 ASAKKLSSA
-393 TTLASAVSEEIHAL
+393 REKAAADLASAVSEEIHAL
-407 SMPHTNLIVQVTHPD
+407 SMPHTNLIVQVAHPD

-429 SDFTAT
+429 SDFTIT
-435 GCDEITLLLQVHKDG
+435 GCDEVTLLLQAHKDG

-482 TYVFD
+482 TYIFD

-494 GKAAIEVGRRLALLA
+494 GKAAIEVGRRLSLLA

>member
-1 LPNLS
+1 M
-6 FQLKDG
+6 
-12 AVSERSFL
+12 SERSFL

-81 ASGRFT
+81 ASGRFA
-87 VTKNIAASASEK
+87 VTKEIANSASEK
-99 GADLDGDD
+99 GAELDGDE

-119 SKAIAGGIAI
+119 SKAIAGGISI

-149 NLQITKSSKQRE
+149 NLQITKSSKQRD
-161 LLDRYAGNGLQKV
+161 LLDRYSGVGLGKV
-174 LSAYQSELTS
+174 LAS
-184 YQSLKN
+184 YQVELANYQTLKTRISTLKN
-190 RIATLKSAAS
+190 AAS

-209 TEFTNA
+209 TEFTNSFT
-215 YNKLKPKSGELAQID
+215 KLKPKSSELAQID
-230 IEISKLSSVE
+230 VEISKLSSVE
-240 EFRVAIATALGTME
+240 EFRVAIATAIGVME
-254 DEESGALTSLG
+254 DEESGTLTSLG
-265 VARKALDAVRAKDPE
+265 IARKALEVVRGKDPE
-280 IESVYS
+280 IESVFS

-300 TLNSYLSSLE
+300 TLNSYLASLE
-310 ADPDRLSSLQERKA
+310 ADPDRLSTLQERKA
-324 ALNSWFKKYAT
+324 ALNSWLKKYAT
-335 DGGDFETLIA
+335 ASDDLDTLILK
-345 RGDSAKSAMAD
+345 GESSKSAMAD
-356 LTGGDELIAELEK
+356 LTGGDALIAELEM
-369 ELVTVKKSLL
+369 ELVGVKKSLL
-379 ASAKELSAVRDKSA
+379 ANAKKLSVARSESALNMAA
-393 TTLASAVSEEIHAL
+393 AVSEEIHAL
-407 SMPHTNLIVQVTHPD
+407 SMPHTNLIVQVAHPD

-429 SDFTAT
+429 SDFTTT
-435 GCDEITLLLQVHKDG
+435 GCDEVTFLLQAHKDG

-482 TYVFD
+482 TYIFD

-529 HFVVKKSSDGSVV
+529 HFVVKKSSDGSIV
-542 ASGVNKLAEA
+542 ASGVNKLAEP

-558 ARMLAGLEESA
+558 ARMLAGLEDSA

>member
-1 LPNLS
+1 MS
-6 FQLKDG
+6 D
-12 AVSERSFL
+12 RSFL

-26 NLGVIESATLEFEP
+26 NLGVIESASLEFEP

-81 ASGRFT
+81 ASGRFA
-87 VTKNIAASASEK
+87 VTKKIAESASEK
-99 GADLDGDD
+99 GADLDGDE

-119 SKAIAGGIAI
+119 SKAIAGGISI
-129 PAGTLAELAVE
+129 PAGTLAELATE

-149 NLQITKSSKQRE
+149 NLQITKSAKQRE
-161 LLDRYAGNGLQKV
+161 LLDRFAGSDLLKI
-174 LSAYQSELTS
+174 LIAYQAELTN
-184 YQSLKN
+184 YQSLKS
-190 RIATLKSAAS
+190 RIANLKSAAS

-209 TEFTNA
+209 TEFTNS
-215 YNKLKPKSGELAQID
+215 YNKLKPKSGELAQIE

-240 EFRVAIATALGTME
+240 EFRVAITTALGAVE
-254 DEESGALTSLG
+254 DEESGTLTSLG
-265 VARKALDAVRAKDPE
+265 IARKALEVARSKDPA
-280 IESVYS
+280 IENIYS
-286 NLSDAFFLLGDANS
+286 SLSDAFFLIGDANS
-300 TLNSYLSSLE
+300 ALNSYLSSLE
-310 ADPDRLSSLQERKA
+310 ADPDRLSALQERKA
-324 ALNSWFKKYAT
+324 ALNFWLKKYAT
-335 DGGDFETLIA
+335 GELDFETLVL
-345 RGDSAKSAMAD
+345 RGENSKSAMAD

-369 ELVTVKKSLL
+369 DLTSVKKSLL
-379 ASAKELSAVRDKSA
+379 ASAKKLSSA
-393 TTLASAVSEEIHAL
+393 REKAAADLASAVSEEIHAL
-407 SMPHTNLIVQVTHPD
+407 SMPHTNLIVQVAHPD

-429 SDFTAT
+429 SDFTIT
-435 GCDEITLLLQVHKDG
+435 GCDEVTLLLQAHKDG

-482 TYVFD
+482 TYIFD

-509 KDAQVIVVTHLP
+509 KDAQVIVVTHLL

-558 ARMLAGLEESA
+558 ARMLAGLEDSA

>member
-1 LPNLS
+1 MS
-6 FQLKDG
+6 D
-12 AVSERSFL
+12 RSFL

-26 NLGVIESATLEFEP
+26 NLGVIESAALEFEP

-81 ASGRFT
+81 ASGRFA
-87 VTKNIAASASEK
+87 VTKKIAESASEK
-99 GADLDGDD
+99 GADLDGDE

-119 SKAIAGGIAI
+119 SKAIAGGISI
-129 PAGTLAELAVE
+129 PAGTLAELATE

-149 NLQITKSSKQRE
+149 NLQITKSAKQRE
-161 LLDRYAGNGLQKV
+161 LLDRFAGSDLLKI
-174 LSAYQSELTS
+174 LIAYQAELTN
-184 YQSLKN
+184 YQSLKS
-190 RIATLKSAAS
+190 RIANLKSAAS

-209 TEFTNA
+209 TEFTNS
-215 YNKLKPKSGELAQID
+215 YNKLKPKSGELAQIE

-240 EFRVAIATALGTME
+240 EFRVAITTALGAVE
-254 DEESGALTSLG
+254 DEESGTLTSLG
-265 VARKALDAVRAKDPE
+265 IARKALEVARSKDPA
-280 IESVYS
+280 IENIYS
-286 NLSDAFFLLGDANS
+286 SLSDAFFLIGDANS
-300 TLNSYLSSLE
+300 ALNSYLSSLE
-310 ADPDRLSSLQERKA
+310 ADPDRLSALQERKA
-324 ALNSWFKKYAT
+324 ALNFWLKKYAT
-335 DGGDFETLIA
+335 GELDFEALIL
-345 RGDSAKSAMAD
+345 RGENSKSAMAD

-369 ELVTVKKSLL
+369 DLTSVKKSLL
-379 ASAKELSAVRDKSA
+379 ASAKKLSSA
-393 TTLASAVSEEIHAL
+393 REKAAADLASAVSEEIHAL
-407 SMPHTNLIVQVTHPD
+407 SMPHTNLIVQVAHPD

-429 SDFTAT
+429 SDFTIT
-435 GCDEITLLLQVHKDG
+435 GCDEVTLLLQAHKDG

-482 TYVFD
+482 TYIFD

-558 ARMLAGLEESA
+558 ARMLAGLEDSA

>member
-1 LPNLS
+1 MS
-6 FQLKDG
+6 D
-12 AVSERSFL
+12 RSFL

-26 NLGVIESATLEFEP
+26 NLGVIESAALEFEP

-87 VTKNIAASASEK
+87 VTKEIAESASEK
-99 GADLDGDD
+99 GADLEGDE

-119 SKAIAGGIAI
+119 SKAIAGGISI
-129 PAGTLAELAVE
+129 PAGILAELATE

-149 NLQITKSSKQRE
+149 NLQLTKSAKQRE
-161 LLDRYAGNGLQKV
+161 LLDRFAGIELQKIF
-174 LSAYQSELTS
+174 SAYQAELS
-184 YQSLKN
+184 NYQSLKS
-190 RIATLKSAAS
+190 RIANLKSAAS

-209 TEFTNA
+209 TEFTDS
-215 YNKLKPKSGELAQID
+215 YNKLKPKSGELAQIEL
-230 IEISKLSSVE
+230 EISKLSSVE
-240 EFRVAIATALGTME
+240 EFRVAISTALGAVE
-254 DEESGALTSLG
+254 DEESGTLTSLG
-265 VARKALDAVRAKDPE
+265 IARKALELARAKDPA
-280 IESVYS
+280 IESIYS
-286 NLSDAFFLLGDANS
+286 SLSDAFFLIGDANS
-300 TLNSYLSSLE
+300 ALNSYLSSLE
-310 ADPDRLSSLQERKA
+310 ADPDRLSALQERKA
-324 ALNSWFKKYAT
+324 ALNSWVKKYAT
-335 DGGDFETLIA
+335 GDINFEALIL
-345 RGDSAKSAMAD
+345 RGENSKSAMAD

-369 ELVTVKKSLL
+369 DLTSVKKSLL
-379 ASAKELSAVRDKSA
+379 ASAKKLSSA
-393 TTLASAVSEEIHAL
+393 REKAAADLASAVSEEIHAL
-407 SMPHTNLIVQVTHPD
+407 SMPHTNLIVQVAHPD

-429 SDFTAT
+429 SDFTIT
-435 GCDEITLLLQVHKDG
+435 GCDEVTLLLQAHKDG

-482 TYVFD
+482 TYIFD

-494 GKAAIEVGRRLALLA
+494 GKAAIEVGRRLSLLA

>member
-1 LPNLS
+1 M
-6 FQLKDG
+6 
-12 AVSERSFL
+12 SERSFL

-26 NLGVIESATLEFEP
+26 NLGVIESATLEFDK

-57 TALNLILGGKSDA
+57 TALNLILGGKSDS

-87 VTKNIAASASEK
+87 VSKEIGESATEK
-99 GADLDGDD
+99 GADLDGDE

-129 PAGTLAELAVE
+129 PAGTLAELATE

-161 LLDRYAGNGLQKV
+161 LLDRFAGTELVKV
-174 LSAYQSELTS
+174 LAKYQGELTN
-184 YQSLKN
+184 YQTLKN

-209 TEFTNA
+209 TEFANA
-215 YNKLKPKSGELAQID
+215 FNKLKPKSGELAQID
-230 IEISKLSSVE
+230 IEVSKLSSVE
-240 EFRVAIATALGTME
+240 EFRVAIATALGAIE
-254 DEESGALTSLG
+254 DEESGTLTSLG
-265 VARKALDAVRAKDPE
+265 LARKALDSVRAKDPE
-280 IESVYS
+280 IESVFS

-300 TLNSYLSSLE
+300 SLNSYLSSLE

-324 ALNSWFKKYAT
+324 ALTSWFKKYASG
-335 DGGDFETLIA
+335 DQDFESLIL
-345 RGDSAKSAMAD
+345 RGENSKSAMAD
-356 LTGGDELIAELEK
+356 LTGGDGLIAELEK
-369 ELVTVKKSLL
+369 ELTAVKKALL
-379 ASAKELSAVRDKSA
+379 AAAKELSKVRNSA
-393 TTLASAVSEEIHAL
+393 SEKLAIAVSNEIHAL
-407 SMPHTNLIVQVTHPD
+407 SMPHTNLVVQVAHPD

-429 SDFTAT
+429 SDFTVT
-435 GCDEITLLLQVHKDG
+435 GCDEVTLLLQAHKDG

-482 TYVFD
+482 TYIFD

-558 ARMLAGLEESA
+558 ARMLAGLEESS

>member
-1 LPNLS
+1 MS
-6 FQLKDG
+6 D
-12 AVSERSFL
+12 RSFL

-26 NLGVIESATLEFEP
+26 NLGVIESAALEFEP

-81 ASGRFT
+81 ASGRFA
-87 VTKNIAASASEK
+87 VTKKIAESASEK
-99 GADLDGDD
+99 GADLDGDE

-119 SKAIAGGIAI
+119 SKAIAGGISI
-129 PAGTLAELAVE
+129 PAGTLAELATE

-149 NLQITKSSKQRE
+149 NLQITKSAKQRE
-161 LLDRYAGNGLQKV
+161 LLDRFAGSDLLKI
-174 LSAYQSELTS
+174 LIAYQAELTN
-184 YQSLKN
+184 YQSLKS
-190 RIATLKSAAS
+190 RIANLKSAAS

-209 TEFTNA
+209 TEFTNS
-215 YNKLKPKSGELAQID
+215 YNKLKPKSGELAQIE

-240 EFRVAIATALGTME
+240 EFRVAITTALGAVE
-254 DEESGALTSLG
+254 DEESGTLTSLG
-265 VARKALDAVRAKDPE
+265 IARKALEVARSKDPA
-280 IESVYS
+280 IENIYS
-286 NLSDAFFLLGDANS
+286 SLSDAFFLIGDANS
-300 TLNSYLSSLE
+300 ALNSYLSSLE
-310 ADPDRLSSLQERKA
+310 ADPDRLSALQERKA
-324 ALNSWFKKYAT
+324 ALNFWLKKYAT
-335 DGGDFETLIA
+335 GELDFEALIL
-345 RGDSAKSAMAD
+345 RGENSKSAMAD

-369 ELVTVKKSLL
+369 DLTSVKKSLL
-379 ASAKELSAVRDKSA
+379 ASAKKLSSA
-393 TTLASAVSEEIHAL
+393 REKAAADLASAVSEEIHAL
-407 SMPHTNLIVQVTHPD
+407 SMPHTNLIVQVAHPD
-422 YAGALKE
+422 YAGTLKE
-429 SDFTAT
+429 SDFTNT
-435 GCDEITLLLQVHKDG
+435 GCDEVTLLLQAHKDG

-482 TYVFD
+482 TYIFD

-552 ERINEI
+552 DRINEI
-558 ARMLAGLEESA
+558 ARMLAGLEDSA

>member
-1 LPNLS
+1 MS
-6 FQLKDG
+6 D
-12 AVSERSFL
+12 RSFL

-26 NLGVIESATLEFEP
+26 NLGVIESAALEFEP

-81 ASGRFT
+81 ASGRFA
-87 VTKNIAASASEK
+87 VTKKIAESASEK
-99 GADLDGDD
+99 GADLDGDE

-119 SKAIAGGIAI
+119 SKAIAGGISI
-129 PAGTLAELAVE
+129 PAGTLAELATE

-149 NLQITKSSKQRE
+149 NLQITKSAKQRE
-161 LLDRYAGNGLQKV
+161 LLDRFAGSDLLKI
-174 LSAYQSELTS
+174 LIAYQAELTN
-184 YQSLKN
+184 YQSLKS
-190 RIATLKSAAS
+190 RIANLKSAAS

-209 TEFTNA
+209 TEFTNS
-215 YNKLKPKSGELAQID
+215 YNKLKPKSGELAQIE

-240 EFRVAIATALGTME
+240 EFRVAITTALGAVE
-254 DEESGALTSLG
+254 DEESGTLTSLG
-265 VARKALDAVRAKDPE
+265 IARKALEVARSKDPA
-280 IESVYS
+280 IENIYS
-286 NLSDAFFLLGDANS
+286 SLSDAFFLIGDANS
-300 TLNSYLSSLE
+300 ALNSYLSSLE
-310 ADPDRLSSLQERKA
+310 ADPDRLSALQERKA
-324 ALNSWFKKYAT
+324 ALNFWLKKYAT
-335 DGGDFETLIA
+335 GELDFEALIL
-345 RGDSAKSAMAD
+345 RGENSKSAMAD

-369 ELVTVKKSLL
+369 DLTSVKKSLL
-379 ASAKELSAVRDKSA
+379 ASAKKLSSA
-393 TTLASAVSEEIHAL
+393 REKAAADLASAVSEEIHAL
-407 SMPHTNLIVQVTHPD
+407 SMPHTNLIVQVAHPD

-429 SDFTAT
+429 SDFTIT
-435 GCDEITLLLQVHKDG
+435 GCDEVTLLLQAHKDG

-482 TYVFD
+482 TYIFD

-552 ERINEI
+552 DRINEI
-558 ARMLAGLEESA
+558 ARMLAGLEDSA

>member
-1 LPNLS
+1 M
-6 FQLKDG
+6 
-12 AVSERSFL
+12 SERSFL

-26 NLGVIESATLEFEP
+26 NLGVIESATLEFDP

-81 ASGRFT
+81 ASGRFS
-87 VTKNIAASASEK
+87 VTKEIGESAIDK
-99 GADLDGDD
+99 GAELDGDE
-107 LILTRNVNSDGK
+107 LIITRNVNSDGK
-119 SKAIAGGIAI
+119 SKAIAGGISI
-129 PAGTLAELAVE
+129 PAGTLADLATE

-149 NLQITKSSKQRE
+149 NLQITKSAKQRE
-161 LLDRYAGNGLQKV
+161 LLDRYAGGALQKV
-174 LSAYQSELTS
+174 LITYQGGLAN
-184 YQSLKN
+184 YQNLKN

-200 KRDAEIAEL
+200 KREAEIAEL

-215 YNKLKPKSGELAQID
+215 FNKLKPKSGELAQID

-240 EFRVAIATALGTME
+240 EFRVAISTALGAIE
-254 DEESGALTSLG
+254 DEENGSLTSLG
-265 VARKALDAVRAKDPE
+265 LARKALDSVRAKDPE
-280 IESVYS
+280 IEAVFS

-310 ADPDRLSSLQERKA
+310 ADPDRLSAQQERKA
-324 ALNSWFKKYAT
+324 ALTSWFKKYAMP
-335 DGGDFETLIA
+335 DSDFDSLIT
-345 RGDSAKSAMAD
+345 RGESSKSAMAD

-369 ELVTVKKSLL
+369 ELIEVKRSLL
-379 ASAKELSAVRDKSA
+379 KSAKDLSSVRVEWAK
-393 TTLASAVSEEIHAL
+393 TLAVAVSEEIHAL
-407 SMPHTNLIVQVTHPD
+407 SMPHTNLIVQVNHPE

-435 GCDEITLLLQVHKDG
+435 GCDEVMLLLQAHKDG

-482 TYVFD
+482 TYIFD

-558 ARMLAGLEESA
+558 ARMLAGLEEST

-580 MRANG
+580 LRANG

>member
-1 LPNLS
+1 M
-6 FQLKDG
+6 
-12 AVSERSFL
+12 SERSFL

-81 ASGRFT
+81 ASGRFA
-87 VTKNIAASASEK
+87 VTKEIANSASEK
-99 GADLDGDD
+99 GADLDGDE

-161 LLDRYAGNGLQKV
+161 LLDRYAGVGLSKV
-174 LSAYQSELTS
+174 LAAYQLELAN
-184 YQSLKN
+184 YQGLKS
-190 RIATLKSAAS
+190 RISTLKSAAS

-215 YNKLKPKSGELAQID
+215 FNKLKPKSGELAQIEID
-230 IEISKLSSVE
+230 ISKLSSVE
-240 EFRVAIATALGTME
+240 EFRVAITTALGAIE
-254 DEESGALTSLG
+254 DEENGTLTSLG
-265 VARKALDAVRAKDPE
+265 TARKALDSVRAKDPE
-280 IESVYS
+280 IESVFS
-286 NLSDAFFLLGDANS
+286 NLTDAFFLLGDANS
-300 TLNSYLSSLE
+300 TLNSYLASLE
-310 ADPDRLSSLQERKA
+310 ADPDRLSALQERKA
-324 ALNSWFKKYAT
+324 ALNSWLKKYAIGEM
-335 DGGDFETLIA
+335 DLDALIT
-345 RGDSAKSAMAD
+345 RGESSKSAMAD

-369 ELVTVKKSLL
+369 ELVGVKKSLL
-379 ASAKELSAVRDKSA
+379 ASAKDLSAARSNSA
-393 TTLASAVSEEIHAL
+393 LTMATAVCEEIHAL
-407 SMPHTNLIVQVTHPD
+407 SMPHTNLIVQVNHPD

-429 SDFTAT
+429 SDFTVN
-435 GCDEITLLLQVHKDG
+435 GCDEVTLLLQAHKDG

-482 TYVFD
+482 TYIFD

-529 HFVVKKSSDGSVV
+529 HFVVKKSSDGSIV

-558 ARMLAGLEESA
+558 ARMLAGLEDSA